1 MQTIQLKNLLKDR
14 RELKKQFTLK
24 RKLDIT
30 SIPILVR
37 NKSCECLD
45 CGGQIIKQIEEH
57 KINNKGSPKYITKF
71 IAQHEKSKNFHFLQH
86 KPQTTQNL
94 PFPDIVPKRVQQ
106 PSSNS
111 NEQPLIS
118 PTLEQPKRD
127 MRKLSRLIEK
137 YETTKTEI
145 VQQQYCKTLP
155 DVVQKSKNKCQ
166 YLQRQK
172 TQHHSYIKILPI
184 GDEEKELQNSGTNSN
199 HLKNS
204 SQKTPLRNQVYKEL
218 NESSILRQLQTPI
231 LQKSKFKN
239 YVIIDFADGIKKA
252 MEKIK
257 EMDEFS
263 NNSKIVSTQ
272 FNEDT
277 KNKNRGSILLKSMF
291 DCTKLLEKNK
301 KTLKQLDVFVRTKS
315 LNRKSSKYEKHYSPS
330 KNYSLSKIYLPKIIK
345 R

>member
-1 MQTIQLKNLLKDR
+1 MQTIQLKNLLKDHK
-14 RELKKQFTLK
+14 ELKKQFTLK
-24 RKLDIT
+24 RKFDIT
-30 SIPILVR
+30 SVPILVR
-37 NKSCECLD
+37 NKSCECLE

-57 KINNKGSPKYITKF
+57 KINNKVSPKYITKF
-71 IAQHEKSKNFHFLQH
+71 IAQHEKCQSFNFQSH
-86 KPQTTQNL
+86 KVQTTQNMVFL
-94 PFPDIVPKRVQQ
+94 DIAPKRIQQ
-106 PSSNS
+106 TFNNS

-137 YETTKTEI
+137 YDITKNEI

-155 DVVQKSKNKCQ
+155 DVVYKNKNLCQ

-172 TQHHSYIKILPI
+172 TQHYSYIKILPI
-184 GDEEKELQNSGTNSN
+184 GDEEQQNSGTNSN

-204 SQKTPLRNQVYKEL
+204 SQRTPIRNQVYKEL
-218 NESSILRQLQTPI
+218 NESTILRQLQTPI
-231 LQKSKFKN
+231 LQKSKFQN
-239 YVIIDFADGIKKA
+239 YPIIDFADGIRKA

-257 EMDEFS
+257 EMDEYS

-277 KNKNRGSILLKSMF
+277 KNKKRGSILLKSML
-291 DCTKLLEKNK
+291 DCTKLLEKNQ

-315 LNRKSSKYEKHYSPS
+315 LNRKLSKYEKNYSPS
-330 KNYSLSKIYLPKIIK
+330 KNYSLSKVYLPKII
-345 R
+345 RR